1 LLAITPTHGG
11 ARWTGIALTAVPIEE
26 AIDLTLEL
34 SAYSFREL
42 LAD

>member
-1 LLAITPTHGG
+1 LD
-11 ARWTGIALTAVPIEE
+11 RDSALTAVPIEE

-34 SAYSFREL
+34 SAYSFKEL